1 MTSTSPPQ
9 IEEVSPFVPS
19 SWARPAPSG
28 HCPSYSKSQSGP
40 QVSQEDGL
48 VEVGE
53 MSTPGGPRHV
63 YTHRGDASSQTCT
76 GWCGGVAGA
85 AGKGNTRQGLHTQ
98 DSGAQ
103 HGVGQRSQAALPP
116 EPGYPSAIQLFCKHK
131 PSTRKTD
138 RRGAAP
144 SQAVVNTCNHTMS
157 LHSRGLMALWHQEH
171 LCVPGMQQ
179 ELN

>member
-1 MTSTSPPQ
+1 M
-9 IEEVSPFVPS
+9 PS

-76 GWCGGVAGA
+76 GWCGGAVG
-85 AGKGNTRQGLHTQ
+85 GCWQGQHQ
-98 DSGAQ
+98 ARSPHSGLWSPAR
-103 HGVGQRSQAALPP
+103 GVGQRSQAALPP

-157 LHSRGLMALWHQEH
+157 LHSRRLMALWHQEH